1 MSTTTSPSLSMHSM
15 GIAFVPVVILIL
27 GKHLAESHYAD
38 TALQKIV
45 IWYSSMGLAAFI
57 ALLVV
62 GYHFASSWAEAA
74 YENYNND
81 PATLCDIDAF
91 VTTSTYNTNLPNKL
105 KVSLAHKIQVRGWQG
120 RTAKTT
126 PYIPVECTESPHV
139 EGLWVARDVSTK
151 RKIIDDG
158 NKEEAYPIAD
168 ILGMKQEGDASNMK
182 PPVVIATIRMGFGHH
197 RIAYSAASWAIQA
210 GHTTIFHDFLNIQSE
225 ESDLIKTLDVL
236 YSKFSRLASELG
248 GPLEKLWGQAMKQGD
263 ADGLRIAS
271 LTANQLLPLL
281 QLYPLETP
289 IVCTHQICALVAS
302 AIGFTNVVNLVV
314 DNYPQWF
321 LVVPRTLNLTQG
333 PVNYQSYL
341 KMGVPSADLKL
352 AGHWCPEQLVSNID
366 VDCTRRIQRAHCSA
380 HAGNDKYKARRLV
393 IPVGGAG
400 AQKSFIINL
409 IEALQDQIRAGRIQL
424 FLNAGDHQHM
434 KVAFEEILSKC
445 QLEYDVVTTTQG
457 VRDFQT
463 RLLDPQNEP
472 AKAITLFAFP
482 EYFPAVATT
491 DLLCRVSDLLTCKP
505 SELAFYPI
513 PKLHIRRVGDHEA
526 YSAIRAAEVNDG
538 SLECREVKDAIRL
551 LELCCDPKCDLL
563 ESWNTS
569 IMENHNKLQMY
580 NGCKNAVQWAIEK

>member
-1 MSTTTSPSLSMHSM
+1 
-15 GIAFVPVVILIL
+15 
-27 GKHLAESHYAD
+27 
-38 TALQKIV
+38 
-45 IWYSSMGLAAFI
+45 
-57 ALLVV
+57 
-62 GYHFASSWAEAA
+62 
-74 YENYNND
+74 
-81 PATLCDIDAF
+81 
-91 VTTSTYNTNLPNKL
+91 
-105 KVSLAHKIQVRGWQG
+105 
-120 RTAKTT
+120 
-126 PYIPVECTESPHV
+126 
-139 EGLWVARDVSTK
+139 
-151 RKIIDDG
+151 
-158 NKEEAYPIAD
+158 
-168 ILGMKQEGDASNMK
+168 
-182 PPVVIATIRMGFGHH
+182 
-197 RIAYSAASWAIQA
+197 
-210 GHTTIFHDFLNIQSE
+210 
-225 ESDLIKTLDVL
+225 
-236 YSKFSRLASELG
+236 
-248 GPLEKLWGQAMKQGD
+248 MKQGD

-281 QLYPLETP
+281 QLYPLDTP

-366 VDCTRRIQRAHCSA
+366 SDCTRRIQRAAHCLA
-380 HAGNDKYKARRLV
+380 NAGNDKYKARRLV

-434 KVAFEEILSKC
+434 KVAFEEILSKT

-472 AKAITLFAFP
+472 NKAITLFAFP
-482 EYFPAVATT
+482 DYFPAVATT

-538 SLECREVKDAIRL
+538 SLECREVQDAIRL
-551 LELCCDPKCDLL
+551 LELCCDPQCDLL

-569 IMENHNKLQMY
+569 IMENHNKLHMY